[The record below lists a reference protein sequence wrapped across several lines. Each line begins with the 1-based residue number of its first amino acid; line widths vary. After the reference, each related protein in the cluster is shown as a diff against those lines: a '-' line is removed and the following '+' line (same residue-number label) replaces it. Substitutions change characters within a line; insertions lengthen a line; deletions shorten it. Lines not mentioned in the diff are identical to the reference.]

1 MRWSD
6 EVVGVA
12 LEAFF
17 RGDSVRAAAK
27 RAGISRT
34 TLTRRLDA
42 MGVAHP
48 RMRGQG
54 RWIPDSIIGPALASY
69 RCGVSLLNAAASVGV
84 SEMTLRRRLE
94 SDAGAVR
101 ERKQRALS
109 LTLAEREEIRV
120 GIVLG
125 QSDTEI
131 GARIGRHRGTI
142 WREITTNGGRAGYR
156 VYQAHQRAGQVAK
169 RPKPGWTETRPGLW
183 TEVQSL
189 LREKKWSPEQI
200 AKRLRRDHN
209 DDPQWC
215 VSAES
220 IYEGIYVQTRGEL
233 RKELI
238 ACLRQARPRRQPQ
251 RRAVSQA
258 SIKDMVN
265 IALRP
270 PEASDRALPGSW
282 EGDLIVGIE
291 NKSAIATLIERTTR
305 YGFLIKLENKTAS
318 HVAER
323 ISAVMGLVPEQIRK
337 YLTWDQ
343 GSELAA
349 HATIASATNMTV
361 YFCDPHSPWQRPTNE
376 NFNGLARQFL
386 PKHTD
391 LSIHTQNDLNE
402 IAKLLNERPRRV
414 LAWDTPTERFEQLVA
429 TTT

>member
-1 MRWSD
+1 
-6 EVVGVA
+6 
-12 LEAFF
+12 
-17 RGDSVRAAAK
+17 
-27 RAGISRT
+27 
-34 TLTRRLDA
+34 
-42 MGVAHP
+42 
-48 RMRGQG
+48 
-54 RWIPDSIIGPALASY
+54 
-69 RCGVSLLNAAASVGV
+69 
-84 SEMTLRRRLE
+84 
-94 SDAGAVR
+94 
-101 ERKQRALS
+101 
-109 LTLAEREEIRV
+109 
-120 GIVLG
+120 
-125 QSDTEI
+125 
-131 GARIGRHRGTI
+131 
-142 WREITTNGGRAGYR
+142 
-156 VYQAHQRAGQVAK
+156 
-169 RPKPGWTETRPGLW
+169 
-183 TEVQSL
+183 
-189 LREKKWSPEQI
+189 
-200 AKRLRRDHN
+200 
-209 DDPQWC
+209 
-215 VSAES
+215 
-220 IYEGIYVQTRGEL
+220 
-233 RKELI
+233 
-238 ACLRQARPRRQPQ
+238 
-251 RRAVSQA
+251 
-258 SIKDMVN
+258 MVN
-265 IALRP
+265 IAERP